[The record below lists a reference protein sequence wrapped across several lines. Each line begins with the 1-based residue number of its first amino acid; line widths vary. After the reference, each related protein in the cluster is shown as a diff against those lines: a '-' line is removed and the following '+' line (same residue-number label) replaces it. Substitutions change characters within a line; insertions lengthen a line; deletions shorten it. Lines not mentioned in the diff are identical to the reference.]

1 MAIISIEGFYDTHL
15 HTNPASYTRIGD
27 SAEIAL
33 WCAAAGMS
41 GIVIKSHFE
50 STVSKVHHARLAV
63 AETYPEFK
71 VFSGISLNRGVGGVN
86 PGAAAL
92 ALDLGAS
99 IVWLPTNDAAG
110 HRHGFETIGSYGFKA
125 MSLNFKG
132 NIRPQGNYS
141 VTKDGKLTEETKEV
155 IEVVRAYNA
164 ILATGHI
171 TKAEVL
177 AVVDYALSKDVSK
190 IMITH
195 PEFKTPKLDIST
207 MVNLAKAGCFMEF
220 CGVNI
225 LPMMLS
231 CTIDELKE
239 MIDAV
244 GVDRAI
250 LASDTGQPWSPRPP
264 ETLRVFAQ
272 CLYNKGISETDIKRM
287 AIDNPASLLLKND

>member
-1 MAIISIEGFYDTHL
+1 MSIISIRGFYDTHL
-15 HTNPASYTRIGD
+15 HTNPAPYIRIGD

-33 WCAAAGMS
+33 WCAEAGMS

-50 STVSKVHHARLAV
+50 STVSKAHHARLAV
-63 AETYPEFK
+63 ADIYPDFK
-71 VFSGISLNRGVGGVN
+71 VFSGISLNRGVGGIN
-86 PGAAAL
+86 PGAVAL

-110 HRHGFETIGSYGFKA
+110 HTHGFEKIGSYGFSA
-125 MSLNFKG
+125 MNLNFKG

-141 VTKDGKLTEETKEV
+141 VMKDGKLSEETKEV
-155 IEVVRAYNA
+155 IEVVRAYDA

-171 TKAEVL
+171 QKAEVI
-177 AVVDYALSKDVSK
+177 AVVDYALSKGVSK

-207 MVNLAKAGCFMEF
+207 MMDLAKAGCFMEF
-220 CGVNI
+220 CAVNI

-231 CTIDELKE
+231 CTVDELKE
-239 MIDAV
+239 MIEAV
-244 GVDRAI
+244 GVDHAI

-264 ETLRVFAQ
+264 EALRVFAQ
-272 CLYNKGISETDIKRM
+272 CLYNKGMPEVDIKRM
-287 AIDNPASLLLKND
+287 AIDNPASLLLNTD